1 MDINT
6 NNKTTEKR
14 GRPKTQKT
22 NQMKRILLILFLST
36 ATVTAQITVKT
47 DEFTGEKTMSGAAHT
62 ITNSAGHI
70 SAGMVVRTT
79 DKTYVVISVSSNQ
92 WVHLTNDTAHA
103 ISGAQKKRVSVTV
116 LKVSS
121 DTEIVGHSIE
131 TTETIGISLS
141 THLVDNPFL
150 IRIGTVVYTIP
161 EQMVAD
167 IKDIGRRLQ

>member
-1 MDINT
+1 
-6 NNKTTEKR
+6 
-14 GRPKTQKT
+14 
-22 NQMKRILLILFLST
+22 MKHILLILFLST
-36 ATVTAQITVKT
+36 ATATAQITVTT
-47 DEFTGEKTMSGAAHT
+47 DEFTGEKTMKGVVH
-62 ITNSAGHI
+62 IIPNSAGH
-70 SAGMVVRTT
+70 SSGGMVVRTT
-79 DKTYVVISVSSNQ
+79 AKTYVVISASSNQ
-92 WVHLTNDTAHA
+92 WVHLSDDTAHA
-103 ISGAQKKRVSVTV
+103 ISGAEKKRVSVTV